1 MAELYLKGEITR
13 IELEDR
19 ITKIVTNASVKER

>member
-13 IELEDR
+13 TELEER
-19 ITKIVTNASVKER
+19 VTSIVTNANVKER